1 LDQDIQNLFNAVDN
15 LLHRLNQAYQTL
27 PYLANAGIAG
37 VGEAA
42 ENGAWRLSPLAR
54 GNAIED
60 TLAVTE
66 YKDWYRV
73 GAEVGGK
80 FPLVDFQQGQTLVSL
95 KTVNTSGSAWL
106 GQMQTVIDNLATSG
120 ATVNGAPANMVLD
133 LRVQPGG
140 AGAAQ
145 SLVGYGQQQGITV
158 IIKEFP

>member
-1 LDQDIQNLFNAVDN
+1 M
-15 LLHRLNQAYQTL
+15 
-27 PYLANAGIAG
+27 GG
-37 VGEAA
+37 AA

-73 GAEVGGK
+73 GAEAGGK

-95 KTVNTSGSAWL
+95 KTVNTTGSAWL
-106 GQMQTVIDNLATSG
+106 GQMQTVIDNLAANG

-145 SLVGYGQQQGITV
+145 SLVGYGQQQGVTV
-158 IIKEFP
+158 LIKEFR